1 VVPGSTAIP
10 RSCPLTVTLSWI
22 FPIFQTTKGAVSPG
36 VSDGASLASTTI
48 HAFHARDGSFALAMR

>member
-10 RSCPLTVTLSWI
+10 RACPLTVTLSWI

-36 VSDGASLASTTI
+36 VHNGAFLALTI
-48 HAFHARDGSFALAMR
+48 VDAFHARDGSFTLAMR